1 LPFGAAAPANAAPV
15 VTMTSPATEQEFT
28 SETASF
34 GGAAEEGLSVT
45 VRIYA
50 GRSAEGTQVGELS
63 TTPASG
69 GWSVSAGLANGTYTA
84 VAEQVNAVPEAGK
97 SGPVTFSVDKPPP
110 APVVTL
116 NALESP
122 SSNAT
127 PSFTGT
133 ATGTKPVTVLIFSK
147 GNEASKA
154 TAKVT
159 SGSWTSTYASPA
171 LSTGQYTAIAIEQS
185 SPQGNPGKSEAVSF
199 TIAPP
204 PGVTPGLVPGPQG
217 SGSAPSLAPPLASF
231 RWFPSVP
238 QTGEAVSIVSTA
250 SDATSPITALA
261 WALVSGG
268 PFQLGPAV
276 LTASFSSPGP
286 HEVRL
291 RATNGYGLSSTAAE
305 TINVVGPKVS
315 LMQPY
320 PVVRLAGS
328 ETRSGVRLRLLE
340 VQQLPVGA
348 HITVRC
354 KARGTPSRRA
364 RTGRGC
370 PARLASRVAA
380 ANRQGD
386 TAVSFRAFERVL
398 GVGVTLEILV
408 SAPGEIGK
416 YTRFTVRRG
425 RLPLRVDMC
434 LDVTGVKPIACP
446 AS

>member
-1 LPFGAAAPANAAPV
+1 
-15 VTMTSPATEQEFT
+15 
-28 SETASF
+28 
-34 GGAAEEGLSVT
+34 
-45 VRIYA
+45 
-50 GRSAEGTQVGELS
+50 
-63 TTPASG
+63 
-69 GWSVSAGLANGTYTA
+69 
-84 VAEQVNAVPEAGK
+84 
-97 SGPVTFSVDKPPP
+97 
-110 APVVTL
+110 
-116 NALESP
+116 
-122 SSNAT
+122 
-127 PSFTGT
+127 
-133 ATGTKPVTVLIFSK
+133 
-147 GNEASKA
+147 
-154 TAKVT
+154 
-159 SGSWTSTYASPA
+159 
-171 LSTGQYTAIAIEQS
+171 
-185 SPQGNPGKSEAVSF
+185 
-199 TIAPP
+199 
-204 PGVTPGLVPGPQG
+204 
-217 SGSAPSLAPPLASF
+217 
-231 RWFPSVP
+231 
-238 QTGEAVSIVSTA
+238 
-250 SDATSPITALA
+250 
-261 WALVSGG
+261 
-268 PFQLGPAV
+268 
-276 LTASFSSPGP
+276 
-286 HEVRL
+286 VRL